1 MTRKRTLK
9 YKKNDDGR
17 FSLANI
23 QENQKAMLIET
34 EKSHRYIVA
43 NMHVDTDLD
52 ITHRHISKVH
62 PAATMVKEIR
72 KTRK

>member
-1 MTRKRTLK
+1 
-9 YKKNDDGR
+9 
-17 FSLANI
+17 
-23 QENQKAMLIET
+23 MLIET